1 MLLKVIKE
9 HNKLIESQK
18 KMITKT
24 LNYYKM
30 EQWNINMERN
40 KTISLF
46 SKNKNY
52 QLFVKSG
59 QKIKREK
66 KQISGIKKKI

>member
-30 EQWNINMERN
+30 EQWNINMEKN

-46 SKNKNY
+46 SKK
-52 QLFVKSG
+52 
-59 QKIKREK
+59 
-66 KQISGIKKKI
+66 